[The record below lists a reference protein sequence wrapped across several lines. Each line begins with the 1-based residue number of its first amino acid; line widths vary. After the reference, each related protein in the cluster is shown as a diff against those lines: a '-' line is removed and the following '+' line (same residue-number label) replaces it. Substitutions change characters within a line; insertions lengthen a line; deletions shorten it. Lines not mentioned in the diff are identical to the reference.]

1 MEKLWL
7 LILVGLAI
15 VILVAGALYLLWRAP
30 VVVGAV
36 AYSSLK
42 QVFEKMWPR
51 LFAWILFSTLLFAG
65 LFFMHPQQV
74 AVAYYKF
81 ALVLGGAVVGYWLDR
96 STFPYA
102 RPDGFLKD
110 FWQKG
115 TTEPLNQADFEVV
128 EEYKT
133 VYALVM
139 LRRAIIMASVILGVT
154 LGL

>member
-1 MEKLWL
+1 MDKVWL
-7 LILVGLAI
+7 LILVVSVIAILA
-15 VILVAGALYLLWRAP
+15 AGAIYLLWRTP

-36 AYSSLK
+36 AYASLRL
-42 QVFEKMWPR
+42 VMEKMWPR

-65 LFFMHPQQV
+65 LFFVHPQQA

-115 TTEPLNQADFEVV
+115 TSEPLNQADFEVV

-139 LRRAIIMASVILGVT
+139 LRRAIIMSAVILGVT